1 MLVDTISAAK
11 HMEDAV
17 ANTEYLSIDTET
29 NKHEDIFRRYL
40 VGISVATEH
49 QEFYIP
55 VGHVDAMDMVANGL
69 PPPKNFPDAI
79 PFLMKG
85 LVHRGPKNIIM
96 HNAKFDLTV
105 LENAGLK
112 IEGTVWDT
120 MLMSYLVDEHPPHGL
135 KELGKI
141 RLDREEA
148 PVIAKK
154 LKDVTATL
162 GYEGV
167 HPAAMAI
174 YAEQDAR
181 LTYDLYFDL
190 LPELEEQNLIPIYL
204 NDFKVMECL
213 RQIEL
218 RGARL
223 DQEKSLLLSQR
234 SGTRMDQIRRE
245 IGFDPAKPKL
255 LADKL
260 YGSPPEGLGLI
271 PASLSPKTQKPKMD
285 EAVLAGINHPVA
297 GLVLEYRGLAKAKST
312 WYDGFL
318 TRLDQGGRIHPNF
331 RLWQVNGRPSC
342 ENPNLSQIPRETDRV
357 KMLFLPDEDCELWE
371 FDFSQQEY
379 HLAALYGN
387 ETAIIERLRSG
398 EDFHSITA
406 DLLNVERYEAKQ
418 GNFATIYG
426 GQAGAVSRAMGT
438 TYVKAQEFIEH
449 MQKTLP
455 GLFAAM
461 REAEQIAW
469 DQGWVQFWNGRRR
482 HFKNRNE
489 QLVDTPRKAFNAVCQ
504 GGGFEITKVALINL
518 HAAGYR
524 IINQVYDSVW
534 INMPTPVGPSDIEK
548 VKSLMTDWTLETFD
562 LKFKV
567 DAKRMN

>member
-1 MLVDTISAAK
+1 MLVDTAEKAQLMAI
-11 HMEDAV
+11 AV
-17 ANTEYLSIDTET
+17 KESEFVAIDTET
-29 NKHEDIFRRYL
+29 NMAEDIFRRYL
-40 VGISVATEH
+40 VGISIATAD

-55 VGHVDAMDMVANGL
+55 IGHKTPDEWVELMMENPGQKVFLGN
-69 PPPKNFPDAI
+69 NFPEAI
-79 PFLMKG
+79 PFLMVA
-85 LVHRGPKNIIM
+85 LCFTKNIIM

-105 LENAGLK
+105 LEYAGLK
-112 IEGTVWDT
+112 IEGEIWDT
-120 MLMSYLVDEHPPHGL
+120 MLMSYLIDEHPPHGL
-135 KELGKI
+135 KELGKS
-141 RLDREEA
+141 RLGRSEA
-148 PVIAKK
+148 PTIAKK
-154 LKDVTATL
+154 LKDVTKTL

-181 LTYDLYFDL
+181 LTYDLYFNL
-190 LPELEEQNLIPIYL
+190 LPDLERDGLLGVYH
-204 NDFKVMECL
+204 NDVKVMECL

-223 DQEKSLLLSQR
+223 DQEQSLLLSQR
-234 SGTRMDQIRRE
+234 SGIRMDQIRHE

-260 YGSPPEGLGLI
+260 YGLPPEGLGLI
-271 PASLSPKTQKPKMD
+271 PASLSPKTQKPVMN
-285 EAVLAGINHPVA
+285 EAVLAGINHPLA

-342 ENPNLSQIPRETDRV
+342 ENPNLSQIPREQDRV
-357 KMLFLPDEDCELWE
+357 KMLFLADADCELWE

-387 ETAIIERLRSG
+387 ETTVIERLRNG
-398 EDFHSITA
+398 DDFHTITA
-406 DLLNVERYEAKQ
+406 DLLGVPRYQAKQ

-438 TYVKAQEFIEH
+438 TYVAAQEFIEH
-449 MQKTLP
+449 MNHTLP

-469 DQGWVQFWNGRRR
+469 NQGWVRFWNGRRR
-482 HFKNRNE
+482 HLYLPGE
-489 QLVDTPRKAFNAVCQ
+489 QRKAFNAVCQ

-518 HAAGYR
+518 HREGYR

-534 INMPTPVGPSDIEK
+534 INMPTPVGQSDIDK
-548 VKSLMTDWTLETFD
+548 VKSLMTDWTLEAFD